1 MLDFIK
7 YPILLT
13 EKTSQLLEYNK
24 YTFNFDVKAT
34 KLEIKEFIEK
44 YYKVKI
50 KKINTHR
57 LPIVWKAKRGQT
69 NSKLKRVIVTLEK
82 NEKINLI

>member
-13 EKTSQLLEYNK
+13 EKTTQLLEYNK

-34 KLEIKEFIEK
+34 KLDIRNFIET

-57 LPIVWKAKRGQT
+57 PPITWKSKRNNGGS
-69 NSKLKRVIVTLEK
+69 NLKRVIVTLE
-82 NEKINLI
+82 EGQKINLL

>member
-7 YPILLT
+7 YPVLLT
-13 EKTSQLLEYNK
+13 EKTSQFLEDNK

-34 KLEIKEFIEK
+34 KLDIKRFIEK
-44 YYKVKI
+44 YYNVKI

-57 LPIVWKAKRGQT
+57 LPTVWKSNRGQT
-69 NSKLKRVIVTLEK
+69 NSNLKRVIVTLEK
-82 NEKINLI
+82 NEKISLI